1 MWDTGA
7 VLQDGKNAG
16 SVGSAVGEAYLSGK
30 SGDSISG
37 DAVSEDEESPAEEDR
52 DDVEVF

>member
-16 SVGSAVGEAYLSGK
+16 SVVPAVGKAYLSGK

-37 DAVSEDEESPAEEDR
+37 DAVPEDEESPAEEDR